1 MLKFNDKFTIGS
13 CIILCTPKFRLCPF
27 YSRSHVFRLQCGW
40 FIHTDYWLTVTC
52 VRSDAAPSDWR
63 WCAVARVPPYVATCK
78 FHAIPYPNC
87 WSLDQRVSLPNLRT
101 GGLLPLSTLRR
112 LLLPAASVKIIPTF
126 TMWVFPMQISFW
138 YFNPVISLKLLLPR
152 YG

>member
-1 MLKFNDKFTIGS
+1 MHYPVHTEISSLSILFTITRISVTVWLVYPHRLLVNGH
-13 CIILCTPKFRLCPF
+13 LRTFRRRPFRLEMVRGSP
-27 YSRSHVFRLQCGW
+27 RL
-40 FIHTDYWLTVTC
+40 
-52 VRSDAAPSDWR
+52 
-63 WCAVARVPPYVATCK
+63 PPYVATCK